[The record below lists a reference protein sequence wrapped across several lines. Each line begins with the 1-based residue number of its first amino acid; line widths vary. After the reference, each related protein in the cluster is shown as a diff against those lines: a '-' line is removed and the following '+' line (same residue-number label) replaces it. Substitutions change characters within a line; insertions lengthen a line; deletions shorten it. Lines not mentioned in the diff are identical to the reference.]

1 MVKATV
7 ENVAPHNSRTAEG
20 ISAQARFI
28 VEASDLRGHNNIR
41 KAPVVIVSTARRRKG
56 REGRK
61 EGGGKVSRVSM
72 DAEQCGPFWIHSE
85 PILER

>member
-28 VEASDLRGHNNIR
+28 VEVSDLRGHNNIR
-41 KAPVVIVSTARRRKG
+41 KAPVVIVSTARRRNWEGK
-56 REGRK
+56 EGRK
-61 EGGGKVSRVSM
+61 EEGKYLAFQWPRNNVACS
-72 DAEQCGPFWIHSE
+72 GF
-85 PILER
+85 ILNRY